1 MLQEFLD
8 KIAVVVVSLFVS
20 EAVRQTVQHAAGP
33 STSLFESEYVNAASD
48 EPNISSPDNPD
59 SDTARSNCLEDE
71 TSSDSEEAIN
81 TAIDVHNQYYL
92 VNTTDLAETEVITVP
107 RENNGEQGNT
117 NTEYGAISIPAPNE
131 QPKTLFSSCKTS
143 LCISFTIIVAVIP
156 VSTIMISVLY
166 LDVNTS
172 SICYQQLMNKSLP
185 QKVIKYVITGH
196 DIEGFALNF
205 WFQLMLILLFG
216 WKKFK
221 LHYSSTLLLGFLLGL
236 SVVAYKTTLFLVKID
251 FTQTKYR
258 YPGNAVFLFGVIY
271 SSYLVAKNVCKTFP
285 SHTRHL
291 KKGQVFVIVSTQFF
305 LGFLIAMAYRYVFV
319 PWFRG
324 TEDDI
329 LRTIIAMITPIL
341 ILLPMVISENLAI
354 QSLPFADEGRIFV
367 LVYFVNGISILLYCI
382 MQAGVNNL
390 SFFIVL
396 SVFRGVLQVFQT
408 ATVKIRQ
415 KVVIGIWKCLERKCT
430 SCPHLGELEESRYQR
445 RLKVDKEIQ
454 IMLYQSAAIIVS
466 QAYLVLYLTSNYH
479 VETREILEECI
490 MKRVIIGIG
499 ISFLANCLS
508 LLIHIHYHK
517 TQIAEVW
524 YSNWKLHLSAVTIG
538 GVMSICYFTAVLL
551 SVFERFAH
559 YKEYRTKDCTGPFT

>member
-33 STSLFESEYVNAASD
+33 PTSLFESEYVNAASD
-48 EPNISSPDNPD
+48 EPNLSSSDNPD
-59 SDTARSNCLEDE
+59 NDTARRSNCLEDE
-71 TSSDSEEAIN
+71 TRPEVAIK

-92 VNTTDLAETEVITVP
+92 VNTAEVITVTP

-131 QPKTLFSSCKTS
+131 QPKTLFKNSCKTS

-172 SICYQQLMNKSLP
+172 SICYQQLMNNKSLP
-185 QKVIKYVITGH
+185 QEVIKYVITGH
-196 DIEGFALNF
+196 DIEGIALNV
-205 WFQLMLILLFG
+205 WFQLLLILLFG

-221 LHYSSTLLLGFLLGL
+221 LHYSSTLLIGFLLGL

-258 YPGNAVFLFGVIY
+258 YPANAVFLFGVIY

-291 KKGQVFVIVSTQFF
+291 KKGHVFVIVSTQFF

-324 TEDDI
+324 TEDEI

-354 QSLPFADEGRIFV
+354 QSLPFTDEGRIFV
-367 LVYFVNGISILLYCI
+367 LVYFVNGVTILLYCI

-415 KVVIGIWKCLERKCT
+415 KIVIGIWKCLERKCT
-430 SCPHLGELEESRYQR
+430 SCPHLGELEESSYQR
-445 RLKVDKEIQ
+445 HLKVDKEIQ
-454 IMLYQSAAIIVS
+454 IMLYQSTAIIVS

-479 VETREILEECI
+479 VETREILEEFI

-524 YSNWKLHLSAVTIG
+524 YSNWKLHLSAVSLG

-559 YKEYRTKDCTGPFT
+559 YKEYRTKDCTVPFT